1 MTQVMIAGCGDVGQ
15 RLAARLAEHHARLW
29 ALVQRTASLERLR
42 DLSLLRADDVSGL
55 LQIGRRTLW
64 RWVADGRFPPPMK
77 VNGRTRWLRSRVEAY
92 LAERQQAAEGD

>member
-42 DLSLLRADDVSGL
+42 DLSVEAVAVDLDRSGEGLLRVPRGAL
-55 LQIGRRTLW
+55 LDLQSSLGTL
-64 RWVADGRFPPPMK
+64 P
-77 VNGRTRWLRSRVEAY
+77 
-92 LAERQQAAEGD
+92 